1 MEKKRSTSAKK
12 QTLWN
17 AQSATILSTME
28 FLTRNFVSSFSSD
41 DLDEELIVV
50 HKGRRGSQSVDAEA
64 IQYLKDRLG
73 INPMQV
79 QLLTCVFYYQAAHP
93 NCMCDIEDLSKML
106 KLHPLRT
113 MQYKEDLSALEELGY
128 LVQLET
134 PRGDDGWRIT
144 KEAAKCL
151 QNNEAFSLEM
161 IQMKSAVDFLIK
173 ASQYVSEGMRH
184 DQNNT
189 IRPRILRLMRRN
201 THLPLVRNLMLLPED
216 NYDLWFM
223 LLMMTTW
230 AVENDPFV
238 GMNDLEQIIPGRVLR
253 SMIRNIKNGN
263 HIFAQREYIEEQIMG
278 GMAQP
283 NQFVLTKKAWE
294 EMVEDKEELGYFIQA
309 EDDQK
314 SKLLVD
320 YKSLNKKQLFFSG
333 KTKEQIDRLGDML
346 QEEKYAGI
354 RKALVS
360 RGMPTGFCC
369 LFYGSPGTGKTELVQ
384 QLAIATERDLM
395 QVDLSSLRD
404 KYVGESEKRMKSI
417 FTTYH
422 NLMKKSDK
430 APILFFNEADAIF
443 GNRMENTQH
452 SVDKMENAIQ
462 NIILQEMEQFEG
474 ILICTTNL
482 TSCLDKAFDRRFLFK
497 IEFERPTNEARKQ
510 IWQSL
515 LTSLN
520 DEQATELA
528 NKFDFSGGQIQN
540 ITRKQI
546 IHSIFSGTDD
556 LDYEQ
561 VKLDCQNEQITRHYG
576 RKIGF

>member
-223 LLMMTTW
+223 LLMMTTL